1 MLCRARNSMLCRARN
16 HLLLLA
22 GLFLALAAHAQ
33 QNLLEGF
40 SKLPEGARVVLMPM
54 DVELFSISGGG
65 VLEPQAEWTDNAL
78 KHLKSAY
85 YAKKQDLKADLSE
98 MSDEPDETIDDLN
111 RLHGA
116 VGTAINLHHL
126 GILKL
131 PTKDSKLD
139 WTLGDS
145 VSAIKQKTKADYALF
160 TFVRDSYASGERV
173 AAMLLAA
180 AFGVGL
186 GGGVQTGYASLIDL
200 SNGRVVWF
208 NRLLRATG
216 DLREA
221 DKARESLDSLL
232 KNFPG

>member
-1 MLCRARNSMLCRARN
+1 MSMLCRARN
-16 HLLLLA
+16 RLLLLT

-33 QNLLEGF
+33 QNLIEGF
-40 SKLPEGARVVLMPM
+40 SKLPEGAKVVLMPM

-65 VLEPQAEWTDNAL
+65 VLEPQAEWTENAL
-78 KHLKSAY
+78 KHLKTAY
-85 YAKKQDLKADLSE
+85 YAKKQALKVDISE
-98 MSDEPDETIDDLN
+98 LSDEPDEAIDDLN

-116 VGTAINLHHL
+116 VGTAINVHHL
-126 GILKL
+126 GALKL
-131 PTKDSKLD
+131 PTKNSKLD
-139 WTLGDS
+139 WTLGDTVS
-145 VSAIKQKTKADYALF
+145 VIKRKTNADYALF

-216 DLREA
+216 DLREEA
-221 DKARESLDSLL
+221 KARESLDSLL
-232 KNFPG
+232 QNFPG

>member
-1 MLCRARNSMLCRARN
+1 MSMLCRARN
-16 HLLLLA
+16 YLLLLA
-22 GLFLALAAHAQ
+22 GLFLTLAAHAQ
-33 QNLLEGF
+33 QNLVEGF
-40 SKLPEGARVVLMPM
+40 SKLPEGAKVVLIPM

-65 VLEPQAEWTDNAL
+65 VLEPQAEWTENAL
-78 KHLKSAY
+78 KHLKTAY
-85 YAKKQDLKADLSE
+85 YAKKQDLKVDISE
-98 MSDEPDETIDDLN
+98 MSDEPDDAVDDLN

-131 PTKDSKLD
+131 PTKESKLD
-139 WTLGDS
+139 WTLGDT
-145 VSAIKQKTKADYALF
+145 VSAIKQKTNADYALF
-160 TFVRDSYASGERV
+160 TFLRDSYASSERV
-173 AAMLLAA
+173 AAMILAA

-200 SNGRVVWF
+200 SDGRVVWF

-216 DLREA
+216 DLREEA
-221 DKARESLDSLL
+221 KARESLDSLL

>member
-1 MLCRARNSMLCRARN
+1 MSMLCRARN
-16 HLLLLA
+16 HLLLVA
-22 GLFLALAAHAQ
+22 GLFLALAVHAQ
-33 QNLLEGF
+33 QNLVEGF
-40 SKLPEGARVVLMPM
+40 SKLPEGAKVVLIPM

-65 VLEPQAEWTDNAL
+65 VLEPQAEWTENAL
-78 KHLKSAY
+78 KHLKTAY
-85 YAKKQDLKADLSE
+85 YAKKQDLKVDISE
-98 MSDEPDETIDDLN
+98 MSDEPDEAIDDLN

-116 VGTAINLHHL
+116 VGSAINLHHL

-131 PTKDSKLD
+131 PTKESKLD
-139 WTLGDS
+139 WTLGDT
-145 VSAIKQKTKADYALF
+145 VSAIKQKTNADYALF

-186 GGGVQTGYASLIDL
+186 GGGVQTGYASLVDL

-216 DLREA
+216 DLREEA
-221 DKARESLDSLL
+221 KARESLDSLL

>member
-1 MLCRARNSMLCRARN
+1 MSMLCRARN

-33 QNLLEGF
+33 QNLVEGF
-40 SKLPEGARVVLMPM
+40 SKLPEGAKVVLIPM

-65 VLEPQAEWTDNAL
+65 VLEPQAEWTENAL
-78 KHLKSAY
+78 KHLKTAY
-85 YAKKQDLKADLSE
+85 YAKKQDLKVDISE
-98 MSDEPDETIDDLN
+98 MSDEPDEAIDDLN

-131 PTKDSKLD
+131 PTKESKLD
-139 WTLGDS
+139 WTLGDT
-145 VSAIKQKTKADYALF
+145 VSAIKQKTNADYALF

-186 GGGVQTGYASLIDL
+186 GGGVQTGYASLVDL

-216 DLREA
+216 DLREEA
-221 DKARESLDSLL
+221 KARESLDSLL

>member
-1 MLCRARNSMLCRARN
+1 MSILCRGRN
-16 HLLLLA
+16 HLLLVA
-22 GLFLALAAHAQ
+22 GLFLALASHAQ
-33 QNLLEGF
+33 QNLVEGF
-40 SKLPEGARVVLMPM
+40 SKLPEGAKVVLIPM

-65 VLEPQAEWTDNAL
+65 VLEPQAEWTENAL
-78 KHLKSAY
+78 KHLKTAY
-85 YAKKQDLKADLSE
+85 YAKKQDLKVDISE
-98 MSDEPDETIDDLN
+98 MSDEPDEAIDDLN

-131 PTKDSKLD
+131 PTKASKLD
-139 WTLGDS
+139 WTLGDT
-145 VSAIKQKTKADYALF
+145 VSAIKQKTNADYALF

-173 AAMLLAA
+173 AAMILAA
-180 AFGVGL
+180 AFGIGL

-200 SNGRVVWF
+200 SDGRVVWF

-216 DLREA
+216 DLREEA
-221 DKARESLDSLL
+221 KAHESLDSLL

>member
-1 MLCRARNSMLCRARN
+1 MSMLCRAGNR
-16 HLLLLA
+16 LLLVA

-65 VLEPQAEWTDNAL
+65 VLEPQAEWTENAL
-78 KHLKSAY
+78 KHLKTAY

-98 MSDEPDETIDDLN
+98 MSDEPDEAIDDLN

-116 VGTAINLHHL
+116 VGTAINMHHL

-145 VSAIKQKTKADYALF
+145 VSAVKQKTKADYALF

-186 GGGVQTGYASLIDL
+186 GGGVQTGYASLVDL

>member
-1 MLCRARNSMLCRARN
+1 MSMLCRARN
-16 HLLLLA
+16 YFLLFA
-22 GLFLALAAHAQ
+22 GLFLALAAQAQ
-33 QNLLEGF
+33 QNLFEGF
-40 SKLPEGARVVLMPM
+40 SKLPEGAKVVLMPM
-54 DVELFSISGGG
+54 DVELFSVSGGG
-65 VLEPQAEWTDNAL
+65 VLEPQAEWTENAL
-78 KHLKSAY
+78 KHLKTAY
-85 YAKKQDLKADLSE
+85 YAKKQELKVDISE
-98 MSDEPDETIDDLN
+98 MSDEPDEAIDDLN

-131 PTKDSKLD
+131 PTKESKLD
-139 WTLGDS
+139 WTLGDT
-145 VSAIKQKTKADYALF
+145 VSAIKQKTNADYALF

-173 AAMLLAA
+173 AAMVLAA

-208 NRLLRATG
+208 NRLLRASG
-216 DLREA
+216 DLREEA
-221 DKARESLDSLL
+221 KARESLDSLL

>member
-1 MLCRARNSMLCRARN
+1 MSMFCRARNCF
-16 HLLLLA
+16 LLFA
-22 GLFLALAAHAQ
+22 ALFLAQAVHAQ

-40 SKLPEGARVVLMPM
+40 SKVPEGATVVLMPM

-65 VLEPQAEWTDNAL
+65 VLEPQAEWTESAL
-78 KHLKSAY
+78 KHLKTAY
-85 YAKKQDLKADLSE
+85 YAKKPELKVNISE
-98 MSDEPDETIDDLN
+98 MSDEPDEAIDDLN

-131 PTKDSKLD
+131 PTKESKLD
-139 WTLGDS
+139 WTLGTG
-145 VSAIKQKTKADYALF
+145 VSAIKQKTNADYALF

-173 AAMLLAA
+173 AAMVVAA
-180 AFGVGL
+180 VFGVGL

-200 SNGRVVWF
+200 SDGRVVWF

-216 DLREA
+216 DLREE